1 MNEQCRSFTIYT
13 KGNNMPIT
21 TQQAQNALGI
31 TVLYDIYF
39 NRLPDAEGLAWW
51 MNDMENGATLRQVAQ
66 NMAIGGNVPQFGYTS
81 TDTVIDLF
89 YNNLVNHNA
98 DPEVHNHWKI
108 LAINAVPSNEL
119 AYQMTLETIGLPKDS
134 WAGNLYLV

>member
-1 MNEQCRSFTIYT
+1 MSV
-13 KGNNMPIT
+13 T
-21 TQQAQNALGI
+21 TQQAQNALAI

-51 MNDMENGATLRQVAQ
+51 MNDMDNGATLRQVAQ
-66 NMAIGGNVPQFGYTS
+66 NIAIGGNVPNFGQNGQ

-98 DPEVHNHWKI
+98 NTDVHNHWNI
-108 LAINAVPSNEL
+108 LALNAVPSNEL
-119 AYQMTLETIGLPKDS
+119 AYQMSLEMIGLPKDS

>member
-1 MNEQCRSFTIYT
+1 
-13 KGNNMPIT
+13 MPIT

-51 MNDMENGATLRQVAQ
+51 MNDMDNGATLRQVAQ
-66 NMAIGGNVPQFGYTS
+66 NMAIGGNVPNFGSYTTDS
-81 TDTVIDLF
+81 TIDLF

-98 DPEVHNHWKI
+98 NAEVHNHWNI

-119 AYQMTLETIGLPKDS
+119 AYQMTLEMIGLPKDQ